1 LPRMDFIAVIIEPSG
16 NKRKVLIELQKG
28 SRNTDIGRFRRYL
41 AQNYE
46 ARDVL
51 NAKEVNL
58 EIISIYIV
66 GFPLNVPVAVVKT
79 STKLIDASTEQ
90 ELDAKTDDD
99 SFIRQLHHESIFV
112 DTTKL
117 SSKLNTKIDR
127 LLALFNQ
134 AYVTDKKYQMSFPDD
149 VEEQMGNE
157 YKIFTKR
164 LEHAL
169 LDKDI
174 LFHINEQEKF
184 NEFLEN
190 DRLDIKFAAKL
201 EVSMNIA
208 KNLKNKGLSIEYISE
223 ATGLAIEKIQ
233 SMT

>member
-1 LPRMDFIAVIIEPSG
+1 MDFIAVIIEPNG

-28 SRNTDIGRFRRYL
+28 RRSTDIGRFRRYL

-46 ARDVL
+46 ARAVL

-58 EIISIYIV
+58 EIISIYIL

-90 ELDAKTDDD
+90 ELDARTDDE

-134 AYVTDKKYQMSFPDD
+134 EYV
-149 VEEQMGNE
+149 N
-157 YKIFTKR
+157 
-164 LEHAL
+164 
-169 LDKDI
+169 
-174 LFHINEQEKF
+174 
-184 NEFLEN
+184 
-190 DRLDIKFAAKL
+190 
-201 EVSMNIA
+201 
-208 KNLKNKGLSIEYISE
+208 
-223 ATGLAIEKIQ
+223 
-233 SMT
+233 